1 MPKRKPR
8 PQPLDNRLVVALAYN
23 GLCTFE
29 FGVAVEIF
37 GLDRPEMGGAWYR
50 FQVAA
55 IEPGPLTAAGG
66 IRVAAD
72 GGLALVEQAGTII
85 VPGWR
90 GADSPVPERLL
101 AALRRAH
108 KRGARLLSFCSGV
121 FVLAATG
128 LLDGR
133 RATTHWRYSE
143 RLARA
148 YPAIRVQPDV
158 LYVDEG
164 NVLTAAGSAAGI
176 DLSLHLI
183 RRDWGPAA
191 ANSVARRLVVPSH
204 RDGGQAQFIEAPVP
218 QAREGGRLGQ
228 VLERMRAEPAGD
240 TTLAK
245 LARAAGMS
253 RRTFMRRFKAS
264 TGTTPGAWLA
274 NARIARARE
283 LLEYTA
289 SDIEA
294 IATAAGFGSAAT
306 LRHHF
311 RKQVKVSPSAYRRRF
326 GIPDADAGSRPARA
340 ERDPVVSA
348 RSPR

>member
-1 MPKRKPR
+1 M
-8 PQPLDNRLVVALAYN
+8 
-23 GLCTFE
+23 
-29 FGVAVEIF
+29 
-37 GLDRPEMGGAWYR
+37 
-50 FQVAA
+50 
-55 IEPGPLTAAGG
+55 
-66 IRVAAD
+66 
-72 GGLALVEQAGTII
+72 EQAGTII

-101 AALRRAH
+101 EALRRAH
-108 KRGARLLSFCSGV
+108 RRGARLLSFCSGV

-148 YPAIRVQPDV
+148 YPAIKVQPDV

-228 VLERMRAEPAGD
+228 VLERMRAEPASD
-240 TTLAK
+240 ASLAK

-326 GIPDADAGSRPARA
+326 GIPDADAGSRRARA

>member
-1 MPKRKPR
+1 
-8 PQPLDNRLVVALAYN
+8 
-23 GLCTFE
+23 
-29 FGVAVEIF
+29 
-37 GLDRPEMGGAWYR
+37 
-50 FQVAA
+50 VAA
-55 IEPGPLTAAGG
+55 VEPGPLAAAGG

-101 AALRRAH
+101 QALRRAH

-143 RLARA
+143 RLARD
-148 YPAIRVQPDV
+148 YPAIKVQPDV

-245 LARAAGMS
+245 LAREAGMS

-264 TGTTPGAWLA
+264 TGTTPAAWLA
-274 NARIARARE
+274 NARINRARE
-283 LLEYTA
+283 LLEYSS
-289 SDIEA
+289 SDIEE
-294 IATAAGFGSAAT
+294 IATAVGFRSAAT

-311 RKQVKVSPSAYRRRF
+311 RRQMKVSPSAYRRRF
-326 GIPDADAGSRPARA
+326 GMPAPDANSLPLF
-340 ERDPVVSA
+340 P
-348 RSPR
+348 

>member
-8 PQPLDNRLVVALAYN
+8 PQPLANRLVVALAYN

-37 GLDRPEMGGAWYR
+37 GLDRPEMENAWYR
-50 FQVAA
+50 FRVAA
-55 IEPGPLTAAGG
+55 IEPGPMRAMGG
-66 IRVAAD
+66 ISVAAD
-72 GGLALVEQAGTII
+72 GGLSLIEQAGTII

-90 GADSPVPERLL
+90 GADSPVPQRLIK
-101 AALRRAH
+101 ALRPAH
-108 KRGARLLSFCSGV
+108 KRGARLLSLFTGV

-148 YPAIRVQPDV
+148 YPNLRVGPDV
-158 LYVDEG
+158 LYVDDG
-164 NVLTAAGSAAGI
+164 GVLTAAGSAAGI

-183 RRDWGPAA
+183 RRDWGAAA

-218 QAREGGRLGQ
+218 EAREGGRLGQ
-228 VLERMRAEPAGD
+228 VLERMRTGPAAD
-240 TTLAK
+240 TTIAK
-245 LARAAGMS
+245 LAHTAGMS

-264 TGTTPGAWLA
+264 TGTTPGVWLA
-274 NARIARARE
+274 NARIARARD
-283 LLEYTA
+283 LLKYSAHE
-289 SDIEA
+289 IEE

-311 RKQVKVSPSAYRRRF
+311 RKHVKVSPSAYRRQF
-326 GIPDADAGSRPARA
+326 GMPPAVI
-340 ERDPVVSA
+340 DGNP
-348 RSPR
+348 